1 MLSYIWAAM
10 IIISFIFGFF
20 NNNIDAVT
28 NAAFSGCSDSVNV
41 VISLLG
47 IMCFWSGLM
56 EIAKRSGLTKK
67 IAKILYP
74 AISRL
79 FPELSPKSD
88 AMSAISLNIIAN
100 LLGLSNAAT
109 PLGLKAMEELKK
121 ESKYD
126 SRASHSMC
134 RFVLINTASVTLVP
148 STVIALRSATGS
160 LFPAEIILPTWIASI
175 SALTVGIVASKI
187 LSKKDL

>member
-10 IIISFIFGFF
+10 IIISFAFGFF

-67 IAKILYP
+67 IAKILFFCDFLR
-74 AISRL
+74 I
-79 FPELSPKSD
+79 FF
-88 AMSAISLNIIAN
+88 II
-100 LLGLSNAAT
+100 GSQS
-109 PLGLKAMEELKK
+109 G
-121 ESKYD
+121 
-126 SRASHSMC
+126 C
-134 RFVLINTASVTLVP
+134 RVP
-148 STVIALRSATGS
+148 PGYHVRRS
-160 LFPAEIILPTWIASI
+160 FR
-175 SALTVGIVASKI
+175 
-187 LSKKDL
+187 